1 MKKSVNQEEEEEEE
15 DEEDEDDYDNEQTK
29 RFSFM
34 LTFLHCLRLIPTVF
48 FGQ

>member
-1 MKKSVNQEEEEEEE
+1 MERTEEEEEKEEEEEE
-15 DEEDEDDYDNEQTK
+15 DEEDDFDNEQTK
-29 RFSFM
+29 SFSFM